1 MTTPFIP
8 RPRRI
13 SRRGWVLTGVVIA
26 IIAVA
31 YAFVLRN
38 YDTEGGLQVGG
49 GADASSASG
58 ILVTIEPLTLDTL
71 KGQLAVQYTFM
82 AQGADLTDEK
92 DHLKSNV
99 RIFIQTLDGVQ
110 EVKYIAGDSV
120 GRVEGVVGVDGEIA
134 AYPFDSY
141 GGTVI
146 ISSDTYGKGTDGSL
160 MSTGVLPVGLQGTGG
175 INGWDTG
182 LQLEPGMVDG
192 AFGSFELNRAFSTQV
207 FALLILAM
215 VTLLAVIALWVS
227 LLVMTNR
234 RRVEAALLGWTA
246 SLLFALPLLR
256 TYLPNSPPVGA
267 AIDVYLYLWVI
278 VAAVAASVIVV
289 LAWVKQTRR
298 VLRDELAARGFAEP
312 AARGV
317 AEPSATASKVT
328 ASKATTN
335 ETTEMGGACDAS

>member
-1 MTTPFIP
+1 MIA
-8 RPRRI
+8 
-13 SRRGWVLTGVVIA
+13 VVVA
-26 IIAVA
+26 VIAVA

-38 YDTEGGLQVGG
+38 YDTEGGLKVDG
-49 GADASSASG
+49 GAGTSSSSG
-58 ILVTIEPLTLDTL
+58 ILVTIEPLSLDTV
-71 KGQLAVQYTFM
+71 KDQLAVQYTFM
-82 AQGADLTDEK
+82 AQGSDLTDGK

-110 EVKYIAGDSV
+110 EVKYTAGDSV

-141 GGTVI
+141 GGTVL
-146 ISSDTYGKGTDGSL
+146 ISADTYGKGTDGSL
-160 MSTGVLPVGLQGTGG
+160 TSTGVLPVGLQGAGG

-192 AFGSFELNRAFSTQV
+192 AFGAFELNRAFSTQV

-215 VTLLAVIALWVS
+215 VTVLAVIALWVS
-227 LLVMTNR
+227 LLVITDR

-246 SLLFALPLLR
+246 ALLFALPLLR

-289 LAWVKQTRR
+289 VAWMRQTRQI
-298 VLRDELAARGFAEP
+298 LRDELAVQGLATSAS
-312 AARGV
+312 AA
-317 AEPSATASKVT
+317 SASIDTAPGGDSH
-328 ASKATTN
+328 AT
-335 ETTEMGGACDAS
+335 